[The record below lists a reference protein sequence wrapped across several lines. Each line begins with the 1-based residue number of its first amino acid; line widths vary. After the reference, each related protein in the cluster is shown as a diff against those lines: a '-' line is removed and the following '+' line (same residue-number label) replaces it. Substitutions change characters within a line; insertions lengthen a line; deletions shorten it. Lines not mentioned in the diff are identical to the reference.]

1 MSIFK
6 RAILY
11 ITRKKVKSIIMLL
24 ILFGMATAVLS
35 GISIKKAT
43 NLTKQD
49 LSSQIANKFEVKA
62 NLGTN
67 FDGTVPESLINKIL
81 NVNGIKSYDGM
92 IQGAGLDFKE
102 LDYVEPKKSTIQY
115 KDERYN
121 NLFSVE
127 GHVST
132 ELDTKFVSKSL
143 KLVEGRHI
151 VSTDNGKVLIHKSL
165 AEKNNLKVGDILKAT
180 KSTLD
185 YKATSISKNEYEL
198 EIVGIFESENDESV
212 GSKLE
217 IPENLIISDM
227 YTLKTLYGY
236 SDGNIKYT
244 NAIFNTSDKA
254 ENVLPKVKQISDDWN
269 KYTIVR
275 SQDTFLA
282 LTKSFDTLGKIV
294 NIILVG
300 AFVVGVVV
308 LSLIL
313 AFWIQGRI
321 HETGI
326 LLSIGVSKFNV
337 ISQYIIELL
346 LISVLAFGASYFSS
360 KVISQNIG
368 NAIVNQAS
376 KQAVQDVESGF
387 GGFNLGNDPNSNL
400 LTHTVSEIDVKVDAK
415 EVVYVYIL
423 GTGIII
429 ISVLLSSASII
440 KLKPK
445 EILSKMS

>member
-67 FDGTVPESLINKIL
+67 FDGTVPESVINKIL

-217 IPENLIISDM
+217 IPENLIISDIN
-227 YTLKTLYGY
+227 TLKALYSY
-236 SDGNIKYT
+236 SDGNIQYT
-244 NAIFNTSDKA
+244 NAVFNTSS
-254 ENVLPKVKQISDDWN
+254 NVEDVISQVKKISEDWS
-269 KYTIVR
+269 KYTIEK
-275 SQDTFLA
+275 SEDTFLA
-282 LTKSFDTLGKIV
+282 LSKTFEVLDKII
-294 NIILVG
+294 NIVLIG
-300 AFVVGVVV
+300 AIIAGVLV
-308 LSLIL
+308 LSLVLI
-313 AFWIQGRI
+313 FWIQGRI

-326 LLSIGVSKFNV
+326 LLSIGVSKFNI

-346 LISVLAFGASYFSS
+346 IISLIAFGSSYFSS
-360 KVISQNIG
+360 KAISQNIG
-368 NAIVNQAS
+368 NAIINQAS
-376 KQAVQDVESGF
+376 KQAVQEVQNGF
-387 GGFNLGNDPNSNL
+387 GGNNIGNDSNSSL
-400 LTHTVSEIDVKVDAK
+400 ATRTIDEIDVKVEFK
-415 EVVYVYIL
+415 ELIYVYVI
-423 GTGIII
+423 GSGIII
-429 ISVLLSSASII
+429 ISVLLSSVSII
-440 KLKPK
+440 RLKPK

>member
-217 IPENLIISDM
+217 IPENLIISDIN
-227 YTLKTLYGY
+227 TLKTLYGY
-236 SDGNIKYT
+236 SDGQIQYT
-244 NAIFNTSDKA
+244 SAVYNTSK
-254 ENVLPKVKQISDDWN
+254 NVDDVISSLNKISEDWSL
-269 KYTIVR
+269 YTILK
-275 SQDTFLA
+275 SEDTFLA
-282 LTKSFDTLGKIV
+282 LSKSFDAMEKII
-294 NIILVG
+294 NIILIG
-300 AFVVGVVV
+300 AIVVGIII
-308 LSLIL
+308 LSLVL
-313 AFWIQGRI
+313 AFWIQGRV

-326 LLSIGVSKFNV
+326 LLSIGVPKFKI

-346 LISVLAFGASYFSS
+346 LIATIAFGASFFSS
-360 KVISQNIG
+360 KAISQSMG
-368 NAIVNQAS
+368 NAIVSQAS
-376 KQAVQDVESGF
+376 KQAIQEVQQGF
-387 GGFNLGNDPNSNL
+387 GGFSLGADANSSL
-400 LTHTVSEIDVKVDAK
+400 ATQTADEIDVDVELK
-415 EVVYVYIL
+415 EVAYVYLI
-423 GTGIII
+423 GTAIII
-429 ISVLLSSASII
+429 TSVMISSRSII